1 MTDRKI
7 NYYGI
12 QMIVLLRPTKTQ
24 KLDQY
29 GVCWDLQRIENV
41 HLLAASFV
49 LTQSCN

>member
-7 NYYGI
+7 NYYCI

-24 KLDQY
+24 RY

>member
-7 NYYGI
+7 NYYCI

-24 KLDQY
+24 R
-29 GVCWDLQRIENV
+29 VCWDLQRIENV